1 LARVVFI
8 GAGSAVFTR
17 NLVCDL
23 MTYPALAGSEVVL
36 MDIDAQRLDRV
47 TRILEY
53 IIKQEQS
60 ALTVRPTLD
69 RREALADADYVVV
82 TVAVGGLEA
91 RAHDIEIPAR
101 YGVGQCI
108 GDTLGPGGIFR
119 GLRHLVVMD
128 GLAEEMSELC
138 PDALMLQYSNPMAIL
153 TWGILQSPIQA
164 VGLCHSVQ
172 GTSAQLAGICGVP
185 AKEVDYWVAG
195 VNHQAW
201 FLKFSRRGQDLLPT
215 LKERLGEANVYG
227 SEPIRTE
234 LYRRFGY
241 FVTESSAH
249 ASEYY
254 PWFRKTPEMIAA
266 WGAEYQ
272 PAGSQYGGGSTGGG
286 IKKARQREADYEAMM
301 QRQSSGDES
310 FAVKRSGEYGG
321 EIINSIETGS
331 TLRINGNVRN
341 DGLITNLPDGCCVE
355 VPCLVDGTGVHP
367 CIVGDLPP
375 QLAALNRASV
385 SVQELVVRGHVEKSR
400 EYIYHAMTL
409 DPLTAA
415 VCTLDE
421 IQRMT
426 DEMFEVNRPW
436 ITL

>member
-23 MTYPALAGSEVVL
+23 MTYPALAGSEVIL
-36 MDIDAQRLDRV
+36 MDIDEVRLERV

-53 IIKQEQS
+53 IIKQEQ
-60 ALTVRPTLD
+60 APLVVRSTLN
-69 RREALADADYVVV
+69 RREALTGADYVIV

-91 RAHDIEIPAR
+91 RGHDIGIPAR

-108 GDTLGPGGIFR
+108 GDTIGPGGIFR

-128 GLAEEMSELC
+128 GLAQDMSDLC

-153 TWGILQSPIQA
+153 TWGILSSSTAA

-172 GTSAQLAGICGVP
+172 GTSAQLADLCGVP
-185 AKEVDYWVAG
+185 VDEVDYWVAG

-201 FLKFSRRGQDLLPT
+201 FLEFSTRGHDLLPT
-215 LKERLGEANVYG
+215 LAERLASPEAYG
-227 SEPIRTE
+227 AEPIRTE
-234 LYRRFGY
+234 LFRRFGY

-254 PWFRKTPEMIAA
+254 PWFRKSPEMIAS
-266 WGAEYQ
+266 WGQEYQ

-286 IKKARQREADYEAMM
+286 ITKARQREADYETMM
-301 QRQSSGDES
+301 QRQSSGEES
-310 FAVKRSGEYGG
+310 FTVKRSGEYGG
-321 EIINSIETGS
+321 QIINAIETGS
-331 TLRINGNVRN
+331 ILRINGNVRN
-341 DGLITNLPDGCCVE
+341 DHLITNLPDGCCVE
-355 VPCLVDGTGVHP
+355 VPCLVDGSGVHP
-367 CIVGDLPP
+367 CVVGDLPP

-385 SVQELVVRGHVEKSR
+385 SVQELVVRGHTEKTR
-400 EYIYHAMTL
+400 DYIYHAMTV

-421 IQRMT
+421 IHRLT
-426 DEMFEVNRPW
+426 AEMFEVNKPW
-436 ITL
+436 INF